1 MSAGSSGT
9 NVVIFDIDGTLTDSI
24 GRVVSTL
31 KRCGTSFGAPEP
43 DDALCR
49 SAIGLSLKLA
59 VARCYPESS
68 DDEVSRFTD
77 EYRRIYNEEDRTKPA
92 QLFDG
97 IESMLSELQKAGF
110 ALALASGKS
119 RRGVNEVIRNS
130 RLDRFVSFSSAG
142 DEYPS
147 KPAPDMLEAVADH
160 FGADPTRC
168 LMVGDSVLDI
178 AMGINADMRTLGVS
192 WGAESRKKLL
202 TAEPDEVLDSPYD
215 MTPEFVSGLFE

>member
-1 MSAGSSGT
+1 MSAESRGT
-9 NVVIFDIDGTLTDSI
+9 AVVIFDIDGTLTDSI

-31 KRCGTSFGAPEP
+31 KRCGTGFGAPEP
-43 DDALCR
+43 PDAVCR
-49 SAIGLSLKLA
+49 SVIGLSLKLA

-68 DDEVSRFTD
+68 DEEVSRFTD

-119 RRGVNEVIRNS
+119 RRGVNEVI
-130 RLDRFVSFSSAG
+130 
-142 DEYPS
+142 
-147 KPAPDMLEAVADH
+147 MLEAVAAN
-160 FGADPTRC
+160 FGADPARC

-178 AMGINADMRTLGVS
+178 AMGINAGMRTAGVS

-215 MTPEFVSGLFE
+215 LTPDFVSGLFE

>member
-68 DDEVSRFTD
+68 DDEVFALPTSTAG
-77 EYRRIYNEEDRTKPA
+77 YTTRRTGPGLRSSLTGSN
-92 QLFDG
+92 
-97 IESMLSELQKAGF
+97 MLSELQKAGF
-110 ALALASGKS
+110 TLALASGKS

-147 KPAPDMLEAVADH
+147 KPAPDMLDAIAEH
-160 FGADPTRC
+160 FGADPARC

-178 AMGINADMRTLGVS
+178 AMGINAGMRTLGVS

-202 TAEPDEVLDSPYD
+202 TAEPDEVIDSPYD
-215 MTPEFVSGLFE
+215 LTPDFVSGLFE

>member
-1 MSAGSSGT
+1 
-9 NVVIFDIDGTLTDSI
+9 
-24 GRVVSTL
+24 
-31 KRCGTSFGAPEP
+31 
-43 DDALCR
+43 
-49 SAIGLSLKLA
+49 
-59 VARCYPESS
+59 
-68 DDEVSRFTD
+68 
-77 EYRRIYNEEDRTKPA
+77 
-92 QLFDG
+92 
-97 IESMLSELQKAGF
+97 MLSELQKAGF

>member
-1 MSAGSSGT
+1 MSAESRGT
-9 NVVIFDIDGTLTDSI
+9 AVVIFDIDGTLTDSI

-31 KRCGTSFGAPEP
+31 KRCGTGFGAPEP
-43 DDALCR
+43 PDAVCR
-49 SAIGLSLKLA
+49 SVIGLSLKLA
-59 VARCYPESS
+59 VARCY
-68 DDEVSRFTD
+68 
-77 EYRRIYNEEDRTKPA
+77 
-92 QLFDG
+92 FDG

-119 RRGVNEVIRNS
+119 RRGVNEVIRNL

-147 KPAPDMLEAVADH
+147 KPAPDMLEAVAAN
-160 FGADPTRC
+160 FGADPARC

-178 AMGINADMRTLGVS
+178 AMGINAGMRTAGVS

-215 MTPEFVSGLFE
+215 LTPDFVSGLFE

>member
-1 MSAGSSGT
+1 MSAESRGT
-9 NVVIFDIDGTLTDSI
+9 AVVIFDIDGTLTDSI

-31 KRCGTSFGAPEP
+31 KRCGTGFGAPEP
-43 DDALCR
+43 PDAVCR
-49 SAIGLSLKLA
+49 SVIGLSLKLA

-68 DDEVSRFTD
+68 DEEVSRFTD

-119 RRGVNEVIRNS
+119 RRGVNEVIRNL

-147 KPAPDMLEAVADH
+147 KPAPDMLEAVAAN
-160 FGADPTRC
+160 FGADPARC
-168 LMVGDSVLDI
+168 LDI
-178 AMGINADMRTLGVS
+178 AMGINAGMRTAGVS

-215 MTPEFVSGLFE
+215 LTPDFVSGLFE

>member
-1 MSAGSSGT
+1 MSAESRGT
-9 NVVIFDIDGTLTDSI
+9 AVVIFDIDGTLTDSI

-31 KRCGTSFGAPEP
+31 KRCGTGFGAPEP
-43 DDALCR
+43 PDAVCR
-49 SAIGLSLKLA
+49 SVIGLSLKLA

-68 DDEVSRFTD
+68 DEEVSRFTD

-119 RRGVNEVIRNS
+119 RRGVNEVIRNL

-147 KPAPDMLEAVADH
+147 KPAPDMLEAVAAN
-160 FGADPTRC
+160 FGADPARC

-178 AMGINADMRTLGVS
+178 AMGINAGMRTAGVS
-192 WGAESRKKLL
+192 KS
-202 TAEPDEVLDSPYD
+202 SPGR
-215 MTPEFVSGLFE
+215 TT